1 MSLCVVI
8 SSGLPPTRCV
18 PAGGQPCPPARR
30 GRLHHP
36 PPRPRALLHP
46 QHLGI
51 QRFSTDVQSEKQ
63 LKTTQRQKEEL
74 LAVEHR
80 MKCSFTQ
87 AVALPP
93 CPTPRAPLLIKSR
106 ISSKAS
112 PILLCVT
119 LNLSPAHICR
129 SGSTYSPSRAPPA
142 PWTPRT
148 VSSSCPST
156 HNRDRMQKDEVVVCP
171 QGHEFNIHR
180 LSLSSKGQNTLN

>member
-142 PWTPRT
+142 QSPAPVPALTTGTECRKMRWLCVHKGT
-148 VSSSCPST
+148 
-156 HNRDRMQKDEVVVCP
+156 NLIFID
-171 QGHEFNIHR
+171 F
-180 LSLSSKGQNTLN
+180 LSLLKGKTL